1 MEALSLFISRV
12 VNIGSSIVNGGS
24 GPPALGGRS
33 GPRGG
38 SHQPLG
44 VLGHPLLGAV
54 LDPVAAPTNHWRN
67 PALDTYRQ
75 RIGPPHPARIIASL
89 FIHLCISRH
98 TISSV
103 LEEFIYLRYTR

>member
-1 MEALSLFISRV
+1 M
-12 VNIGSSIVNGGS
+12 
-24 GPPALGGRS
+24 
-33 GPRGG
+33 
-38 SHQPLG
+38 G

-54 LDPVAAPTNHWRN
+54 LDPVAAPTDYIRPLLGTVLDPVAAPTDHIRPAHRPRFWRSQ
-67 PALDTYRQ
+67 ALDTYGQ
-75 RIGPPHPARIIASL
+75 RIGPPQPARIIASL